1 MTFINI
7 FNDSRRVVSIP
18 ILHMR
23 KASHKRSSN
32 ITKGNK
38 GSQDHHQKKKKK
50 KKDCVKISPR
60 QVLCQAVHGCW
71 KCWGLTLF
79 DLAGGARKLETDLNF
94 YSR

>member
-50 KKDCVKISPR
+50 KIV
-60 QVLCQAVHGCW
+60 
-71 KCWGLTLF
+71 
-79 DLAGGARKLETDLNF
+79 
-94 YSR
+94 